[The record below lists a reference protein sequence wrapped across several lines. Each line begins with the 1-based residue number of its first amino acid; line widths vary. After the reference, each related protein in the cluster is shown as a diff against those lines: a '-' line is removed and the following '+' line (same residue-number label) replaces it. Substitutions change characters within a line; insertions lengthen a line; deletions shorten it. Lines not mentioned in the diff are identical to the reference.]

1 MGVFASLIK
10 LKAILSAG
18 ILTAT
23 VSKSAV
29 TISETNSDFLR
40 TKVRGPGQNALANF
54 KDNGGTCLDNL
65 YNSFIS
71 AI

>member
-1 MGVFASLIK
+1 MGVLASLIK
-10 LKAILSAG
+10 LKAISSAG

-23 VSKSAV
+23 VSNPAV
-29 TISETNSDFLR
+29 TIPEINSDFLR

-54 KDNGGTCLDNL
+54 KATGVTCLDNL
-65 YNSFIS
+65 CNSFIS